1 MNRIQLGIRLLAIRR
16 VLIRHGIDQL
26 LGDAELLGPA
36 RLLFRLHPAAG
47 SQRRGEAP
55 RGVRIRQ
62 ALEDLGPIFV
72 KFGQSVSTR
81 QDLLPPDIGQELTRL
96 QDEVPPFPAE
106 QALAEVE
113 RNFGASAET
122 VFAQFDREALAAA
135 SIAQVHAAR
144 LHSGE
149 DVVVKVLRPRIREL
163 IEQDLEVMYA
173 LARLAERW
181 WPEAR
186 RLRPVAVVGEY
197 EKTIL
202 NELDLLREA
211 GNANQLRRNWN
222 GSPLIYVPKVYFD
235 YCRTGVMVME
245 RIRGIPVDDIEA
257 LKAANVNIPKLA
269 ANGVEIFFTQVF
281 RDNFF
286 HADMHPGNIFVDA
299 SNPEL
304 PRYAAVDF
312 GIVGTLDERDRRYL
326 AENFLA
332 FFDRDYY
339 RVAKLHVDS
348 GWVPAGTRVDE
359 LESAVRT
366 VCEPIFSKPL
376 KEISFGQVLLQ
387 LIAVARRFN
396 MEVQPQLILLQKTL
410 VQIEGLGRV
419 LYPDLDIWQTGKP
432 VLKAWMIEQTG
443 PKATL
448 KRLRREW
455 PDLRYALEKL
465 PQVARKLVDGAL
477 DERAPAPVEPHESQ
491 ATRQAEARARH
502 GATAGAALLIS
513 AAVWLGLGHA
523 SGLDRVAGRRGR
535 TPDALAD
542 KTVGAPSGATAAV
555 SDRSRRGAPTTSQ
568 SL

>member
-1 MNRIQLGIRLLAIRR
+1 MNRVQLLVRLLAIQR
-16 VLIRHGIDQL
+16 VLVRHGID
-26 LGDAELLGPA
+26 ELLAGSALPVPA
-36 RLLFRLHPAAG
+36 RWLFRLSPATWG
-47 SQRRGEAP
+47 PRRFDAP

-81 QDLLPPDIGQELTRL
+81 QDLLPADIGQELTRL

-113 RNFGASAET
+113 RSFGAHAEA
-122 VFAQFDREALAAA
+122 VFASFDREALAAA

-149 DVVVKVLRPRIREL
+149 DVVVKILRPRVRQL

-173 LARLAERW
+173 LARLAQRW

-245 RIRGIPVDDIEA
+245 RVRGIPVDDMAA
-257 LKAANVNIPKLA
+257 LKAAKVNIPKLA

-299 SNPEL
+299 THPEN

-387 LIAVARRFN
+387 LISVARRFN

-419 LYPDLDIWQTGKP
+419 LYPDLDIWATGKP

-443 PKATL
+443 PTATL
-448 KRLRREW
+448 RRLRREW

-465 PQVARKLVDGAL
+465 PQVARKLVDGTL
-477 DERAPAPVEPHESQ
+477 DERVNAPVEQRADP
-491 ATRQAEARARH
+491 ALLLAAARARH
-502 GATAGAALLIS
+502 GATAGAALLVS
-513 AAVWLGLGHA
+513 AAVWLGLDTPPNWFGWLA
-523 SGLDRVAGRRGR
+523 GLAGLL
-535 TPDALAD
+535 TLWL
-542 KTVGAPSGATAAV
+542 
-555 SDRSRRGAPTTSQ
+555 TSPK
-568 SL
+568 

>member
-1 MNRIQLGIRLLAIRR
+1 MNRLQLLVRLVAIQR
-16 VLIRHGIDQL
+16 VLVRHGIDDL
-26 LGDAELLGPA
+26 LNEAELLGPA
-36 RLLFRLHPAAG
+36 RLLFHLNPATWRP
-47 SQRRGEAP
+47 RRFATP
-55 RGVRIRQ
+55 RGVRIRE
-62 ALEDLGPIFV
+62 ALQDLGPIFV
-72 KFGQSVSTR
+72 KFGQSLSTR
-81 QDLLPPDIGQELTRL
+81 QDLLAPDIGQELAKL

-113 RNFGASAET
+113 RSFGSPAET
-122 VFAQFDREALAAA
+122 VFASFEKEALAAA

-149 DVVVKVLRPRIREL
+149 DVVVKVLRPRVRQL
-163 IEQDLEVMYA
+163 IQQDLEVMYTV
-173 LARLAERW
+173 ARLAWRW

-186 RLRPVAVVGEY
+186 RLRPVEVVHEY

-211 GNANQLRRNWN
+211 ANATQLRRNWQ

-245 RIRGIPVDDIEA
+245 RIRGIPIDDMTA
-257 LKAANVNIPKLA
+257 LKAARVNIPRLA

-299 SNPEL
+299 SNPEN

-312 GIVGTLDERDRRYL
+312 GIVGSLDERDSRYL

-387 LIAVARRFN
+387 LISVARRFD

-448 KRLRREW
+448 RRLRREW

-465 PQVARKLVDGAL
+465 PLVARKLVDDAL
-477 DERAPAPVEPHESQ
+477 DDQQGKATGSGREGPAGSPVAHRAAD
-491 ATRQAEARARH
+491 RARH
-502 GATAGAALLIS
+502 GATAGAALLVS
-513 AAVWLGLGHA
+513 AAVWLGLDTPPNWVGW
-523 SGLDRVAGRRGR
+523 VAGVAGLLTLWFTR
-535 TPDALAD
+535 
-542 KTVGAPSGATAAV
+542 PSN
-555 SDRSRRGAPTTSQ
+555 
-568 SL
+568 